1 MASWKLTLVRNRK
14 KGFSIIEVITAV
26 AILGIG
32 IWAIVALF
40 PKGQNIIRRSGL
52 RQMATQLAHEAIS
65 DYLAEPAKLPYAI
78 VPFNPNQVPN
88 RPVLLEPS
96 HLLDVRRTYNF
107 VWG

>member
-1 MASWKLTLVRNRK
+1 MRAKRFGLVWLRRK

-40 PKGQNIIRRSGL
+40 PTGQNIIRRSGL

-65 DYLAEPAKLPYAI
+65 DFLADPAKMPFAI
-78 VPFNPNQVPN
+78 VPFNPATCHLSCAT
-88 RPVLLEPS
+88 LLADP
-96 HLLDVRRTYNF
+96 
-107 VWG
+107 

>member
-1 MASWKLTLVRNRK
+1 MATWRLSLVRSRN

-52 RQMATQLAHEAIS
+52 RQLATQLAHEAIS
-65 DYLAEPAKLPYAI
+65 DYLAEPIKLPYAI
-78 VPFNPNQVPN
+78 VPFDPNQIPN
-88 RPVLLEPS
+88 RPVLLE
-96 HLLDVRRTYNF
+96 L
-107 VWG
+107 G